1 MLRAIDLDTTRPV
14 WIFRPASHK
23 TAHHGKDRHIY
34 LGPQAQAI
42 LSPFMAH
49 RPLDAYLL
57 SPREGRA
64 ERQAEGAH
72 CRRRPNQKEN
82 PRKTDRMVGNHYTTG
97 SYRRAIQR
105 ACDIAGID
113 RWSPHQLRHNAATAI
128 RKKFGLEAA
137 QLLLGHA
144 KADVTQ
150 MYAEVN
156 QAKAVE
162 VAGKLG

>member
-1 MLRAIDLDTTRPV
+1 M
-14 WIFRPASHK
+14 
-23 TAHHGKDRHIY
+23 
-34 LGPQAQAI
+34 
-42 LSPFMAH
+42 
-49 RPLDAYLL
+49 
-57 SPREGRA
+57 
-64 ERQAEGAH
+64 
-72 CRRRPNQKEN
+72 
-82 PRKTDRMVGNHYTTG
+82 GNHYTTG

-113 RWSPHQLRHNAATAI
+113 KWSPHQLRHNAATAI